1 MFHVVKH
8 GVGREAAASI
18 VIMLCFLK
26 FFDDVG
32 DARNLPERLSRAY
45 KVFALWC
52 IAEGKTSS
60 LKNFT
65 RANLHCHTS
74 AKFPYLGGKG
84 SDTTLVL
91 MWLEF
96 YLQICLLDRPQ
107 GHAALLKAMQ
117 QQARSTLQYL
127 GVMHSHDLWLPLP
140 CARFMMLEGLKAL
153 RSYSY
158 CARAAL
164 AMRYR
169 LFCMRP
175 KFHLWAHTIFDLKQS
190 VDSGHAWHLNPCV
203 WNCEQSEDFIGRISR
218 ISRHVSTRTT
228 ILRTMQR
235 YGLGFQK
242 KLRLMKKASKSR
254 ARA

>member
-1 MFHVVKH
+1 M
-8 GVGREAAASI
+8 

-32 DARNLPERLSRAY
+32 DTGNLPDRLSRAF
-45 KVFALWC
+45 KVYALWC
-52 IAEGKTSS
+52 LAEGKTTA

-65 RANLHCHTS
+65 RANLHYGTAS
-74 AKFPYLGGKG
+74 KFPYLGGKG

-96 YLQICLLDRPQ
+96 YLQI
-107 GHAALLKAMQ
+107 LLKDCPAQHESLLQAMQ
-117 QQARSTLQYL
+117 QQAQSTLHFL

-140 CARFMMLEGLKAL
+140 CAKFMMLEGLKAL

-158 CARAAL
+158 CAHV
-164 AMRYR
+164 AMTLRFR

-175 KFHLWAHTIFDLKQS
+175 KFHSWAHTVFDLKQG
-190 VDSGHAWHLNPCV
+190 VEAGHRWHLNPCI

-218 ISRHVSTRTT
+218 ISRRVSARTS
-228 ILRTMQR
+228 IKRTLQR
-235 YGLGFQK
+235 YGLGFAK
-242 KLRLMKKASKSR
+242 RLRSLNKRCKSYHR
-254 ARA
+254 PCQWP